1 MGRTYGS
8 PDLLAV
14 ETVDRPAV
22 GDGDVLVRVRA
33 AGLDQ
38 GVWHT
43 VTGLPYGIRA
53 AGFGL
58 RAPKNPVPGLDVA
71 GTVAAIG
78 RDVTRFQI
86 GDPVFGTGTGGYAA
100 YATAPESSL
109 VVKPPN
115 ATYEEAAATPS
126 SATAALQALCGVGRV
141 KADQRVL
148 VIGAG
153 GGVGT
158 FAVQL
163 AAAFGATVTGVCST
177 SKVDLV
183 RSIGA
188 HDVIDYSREDIADR
202 LCRYDVVID
211 TGGDRSVAQLRAAL
225 APTGTLVIV
234 GGEGGGQVLG
244 LSRQLQ
250 AIALSP
256 FVRQRLGVVFSSP
269 RRTDLELLAAM
280 LADGR
285 VVPVIDRTFTLDEV
299 PEAIRHLRAGRAR
312 GKVVIVV

>member
-1 MGRTYGS
+1 M
-8 PDLLAV
+8 
-14 ETVDRPAV
+14 
-22 GDGDVLVRVRA
+22 
-33 AGLDQ
+33 
-38 GVWHT
+38 
-43 VTGLPYGIRA
+43 
-53 AGFGL
+53 
-58 RAPKNPVPGLDVA
+58 
-71 GTVAAIG
+71 
-78 RDVTRFQI
+78 
-86 GDPVFGTGTGGYAA
+86 
-100 YATAPESSL
+100 
-109 VVKPPN
+109 
-115 ATYEEAAATPS
+115 
-126 SATAALQALCGVGRV
+126 
-141 KADQRVL
+141 L

-163 AAAFGATVTGVCST
+163 ATASGATVTGVCST

-188 HDVIDYSREDIADR
+188 HDVIDYTREDIADR
-202 LCRYDVVID
+202 PCRYDVVID
-211 TGGDRSVAQLRAAL
+211 TGGDRSVGQLRAAL
-225 APTGTLVIV
+225 TSTGTIVIV

-269 RRTDLELLAAM
+269 RRTDLELLAVM

-285 VVPVIDRTFTLDEV
+285 VVPVVDRRFTLDEV